1 MNRQADNSFLD
12 GWTDRYKATQTDL
25 QADGW
30 AYRSAGRQQIF
41 GHTNKT
47 DECTP
52 ICVFYIDSTLK
63 ADSD

>member
-30 AYRSAGRQQIF
+30 AYRSTADNRYLDIQIRQMNV
-41 GHTNKT
+41 H
-47 DECTP
+47 P
-52 ICVFYIDSTLK
+52 YVFSILTIP
-63 ADSD
+63 